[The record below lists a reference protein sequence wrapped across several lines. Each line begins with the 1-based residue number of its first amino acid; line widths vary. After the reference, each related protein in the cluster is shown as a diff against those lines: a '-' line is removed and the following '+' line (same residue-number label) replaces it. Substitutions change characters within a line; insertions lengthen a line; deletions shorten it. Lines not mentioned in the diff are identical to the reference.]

1 MSSSS
6 SSSFG
11 LTNHPPFLLLS
22 STTTT
27 DEEQLLTE
35 KEEEL
40 LFGGGGAGIDDNS
53 ARNSDSQFR
62 KKDKFGNVLPS
73 SLDRRR
79 PNINNNNNN
88 PRDHAADPLINK
100 LHTIRNSIQSCPELW
115 LELAQACPELRAV
128 VDEHLC
134 DTKIDLTFAQFADSV
149 RRSAALFRSLG
160 VQRGTHVAVLGENSA
175 RWLQIDQGIQMSGGT
190 TAVRGADAP
199 LEELRYI
206 YRHSDSAGV
215 AVLQGPKLLN
225 KLMKD
230 VDTTTSSEAAPLGLC
245 NEKYGAVR
253 TVILMHREK
262 ATDAQIDQWATE
274 LGIQIRVFADLLA
287 ATAPMPVDSVSL
299 PTKSD
304 LATIV
309 YTSGTTGT

>member
-6 SSSFG
+6 SSPFG

-79 PNINNNNNN
+79 PTNINNNNNN

-149 RRSAALFRSLG
+149 RRSAALFRALG

-175 RWLQIDQGIQMSGGT
+175 RWLQIDQGIQFSGGT

-206 YRHSDSAGV
+206 YRHSDSAGI
-215 AVLQGPKLLN
+215 AVLHGPKLLN
-225 KLMKD
+225 KFIQD
-230 VDTTTSSEAAPLGLC
+230 VALASVEGYVAS
-245 NEKYGAVR
+245 
-253 TVILMHREK
+253 
-262 ATDAQIDQWATE
+262 
-274 LGIQIRVFADLLA
+274 VFQ
-287 ATAPMPVDSVSL
+287 
-299 PTKSD
+299 
-304 LATIV
+304 
-309 YTSGTTGT
+309 